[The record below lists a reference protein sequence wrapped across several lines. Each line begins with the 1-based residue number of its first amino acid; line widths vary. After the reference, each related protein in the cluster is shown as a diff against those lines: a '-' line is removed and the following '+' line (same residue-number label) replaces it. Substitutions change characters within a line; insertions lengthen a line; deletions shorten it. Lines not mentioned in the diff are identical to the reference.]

1 MRYKCLEYS
10 GKKIYNPQKI
20 EKILEENNLN
30 WLIDS
35 EFEDADIEI
44 RNQTLIWNS
53 GNYYSGSWYY
63 GIWKSGTFYGTWM
76 NGIFEGGILKGK
88 FISGIKSV

>member
-1 MRYKCLEYS
+1 MRYRCLEYS
-10 GKKIYNPQKI
+10 GKRIYNQNKI
-20 EKILEENNLN
+20 EQILEENNLS

-44 RNQTLIWNS
+44 KNRTLIWNS
-53 GNYYSGSWYY
+53 GNYYSGIWYY

-76 NGIFEGGILKGK
+76 NGIFEGGIFKGK